1 VINKK
6 GISPLIATV
15 LLIGFTIVLAA
26 LVIRW
31 GSELVTGLTKEEQCN
46 NEGLIECTSNVD
58 LIINTADLDS
68 TSNPQ
73 NVDLS
78 LTSNG
83 KKDITE
89 GWIVRIHKDSGEV
102 IAENLAG
109 IIAGQ
114 PGANQL
120 LKYSTVGFEVA
131 EDPVGDPW
139 GIIRADAT
147 AIPPIPLGTDFDDC
161 DDKFCGIS
169 VIPKIKH
176 TTDKGDSCIITC
188 GQSEKRKTFDS
199 IT

>member
-1 VINKK
+1 MLNKK

-58 LIINTADLDS
+58 LIINIADLDTTVGAQKAS
-68 TSNPQ
+68 
-73 NVDLS
+73 LS

-89 GWIVRIHKDSGEV
+89 GWIVRIHKDSGEIV
-102 IAENLAG
+102 AENVAKDDDDPTDPNDPFN
-109 IIAGQ
+109 I
-114 PGANQL
+114 L
-120 LKYSTVGFEVA
+120 LKYSTVNF
-131 EDPVGDPW
+131 DIDD
-139 GIIRADAT
+139 ADDSWL
-147 AIPPIPLGTDFDDC
+147 IDRPENGPPRVESTDFDDC

-176 TTDKGDSCIITC
+176 TTEKGDSCIITC